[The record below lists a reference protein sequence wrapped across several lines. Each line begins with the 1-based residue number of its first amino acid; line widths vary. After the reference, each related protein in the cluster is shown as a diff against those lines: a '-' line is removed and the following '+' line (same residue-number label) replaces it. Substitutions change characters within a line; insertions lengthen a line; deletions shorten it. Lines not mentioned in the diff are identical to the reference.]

1 MFNFFYAKLAFS
13 NIRRDKRTYLPHIIA
28 TAVISGVY
36 LLIAGLMF
44 SDGLGG
50 LPNGKTAQSM
60 FIYGMVVFSIFAF
73 FFMVYINNFLIGRRK
88 REFGLYAVLGLEKR
102 HVGRVLFWE
111 DLFTLGTGLLLGMIC
126 ALIFGRLA
134 FWILLK
140 LIGCMPESRF
150 VIGRLAYL
158 ITLLFFGAIF
168 VFTSLYN
175 ALRVCIANPMELI
188 KAPKKGEKDSALI
201 WPLAV
206 IGAIMLIAA
215 YYFAWTVDHSG
226 SALGIFF
233 PLVILVII
241 ATYILMRSG
250 SVAFLKLLKSSRRIY
265 YRPSG
270 FIAISGMIQRMKQ
283 NARSLATICILSTM
297 LIVTV
302 SGTMSLYI
310 GREQMLRQYQPHDI
324 LIRYRFMDK
333 DEGYTLPTAE
343 EMDEISENTMS
354 MLIAAAHDNGVAI
367 SRSDFTVRT
376 SDNAR
381 EFFIDMPNTDQTTG
395 LAIIN
400 SFEPSFYHY
409 NEQEKHGELGI
420 VPRISE
426 IYSQRAYNYAMYGGL
441 LFMGI
446 FFGMLFLA
454 VTVLIIYFKQI
465 SEGYDDKA
473 QFDILQKVGMD
484 DKQVKSTINSQVL
497 WVFFIPLGMTLMHMV
512 FASKIMSMML
522 GAFQLNDYG
531 LILGCIGITCAAFA
545 ALYMAV
551 YFLTS
556 RVYYR
561 IVRW

>member
-1 MFNFFYAKLAFS
+1 
-13 NIRRDKRTYLPHIIA
+13 
-28 TAVISGVY
+28 
-36 LLIAGLMF
+36 
-44 SDGLGG
+44 
-50 LPNGKTAQSM
+50 
-60 FIYGMVVFSIFAF
+60 
-73 FFMVYINNFLIGRRK
+73 
-88 REFGLYAVLGLEKR
+88 
-102 HVGRVLFWE
+102 
-111 DLFTLGTGLLLGMIC
+111 
-126 ALIFGRLA
+126 
-134 FWILLK
+134 
-140 LIGCMPESRF
+140 
-150 VIGRLAYL
+150 
-158 ITLLFFGAIF
+158 
-168 VFTSLYN
+168 
-175 ALRVCIANPMELI
+175 
-188 KAPKKGEKDSALI
+188 
-201 WPLAV
+201 
-206 IGAIMLIAA
+206 MLIAA

-250 SVAFLKLLKSSRRIY
+250 SVAFLKLLKSNRRIY